1 MKQINVAYQE
11 FKESVVRMINDSGL
25 PMFMVSDALT
35 LIKTTVDEIAKR
47 ELAEARKM
55 EAVEAAR
62 TEAEKNLAGNGELQT
77 NADENVL

>member
-62 TEAEKNLAGNGELQT
+62 TEAEKNLAENGELQT